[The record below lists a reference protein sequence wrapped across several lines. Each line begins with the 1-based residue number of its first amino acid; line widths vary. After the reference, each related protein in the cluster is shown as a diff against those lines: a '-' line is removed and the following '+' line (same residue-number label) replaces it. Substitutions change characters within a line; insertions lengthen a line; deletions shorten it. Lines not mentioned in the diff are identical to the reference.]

1 MIRFSR
7 LAVLVTALSVAIPSA
22 VLAQS
27 TGFQLGQTLQITSEP
42 LEIEALELE
51 VDQATG
57 TTIFSGNVL
66 ATQGTLRL
74 TAQELRLVTREGA
87 EGRQEVIRLE
97 ASGGVTMVTPTEAAD
112 AREIVYSL
120 ETETL
125 VARGDVVLAQGGNT
139 LTGQELNVNIRT
151 GAGRISGGVRTI
163 IRFD

>member
-1 MIRFSR
+1 MIRFALFAI
-7 LAVLVTALSVAIPSA
+7 LATAVTVASPPRA
-22 VLAQS
+22 MAQGQ
-27 TGFQLGQTLQITSEP
+27 GFQLGQTLQITDEP
-42 LEIEALELE
+42 LEIEAEELE

-66 ATQGTLRL
+66 ATQGSLRL
-74 TAQELRLVTREGA
+74 TAQELRLVTREGGD
-87 EGRQEVIRLE
+87 GRQEVIRLE
-97 ASGGVTMVTPTEAAD
+97 ASGGVTMVTPSEAAD